1 MAMEEDKFDNVRQR
15 SSPNHPNPDVPDS
28 IAVQR
33 QNQSTLNNKLTTN
46 QRKVNPTLFQ
56 LQEVHGILLHV
67 SCCQPR
73 QGILR

>member
-1 MAMEEDKFDNVRQR
+1 MAMEDKFDNVRQR
-15 SSPNHPNPDVPDS
+15 SSPNHPNPVNS
-28 IAVQR
+28 QQQV
-33 QNQSTLNNKLTTN
+33 NTTN